1 MAAAVFLHN
10 AIFTTEP
17 PPPASL
23 AHRGHASPPHHHRR
37 GPHTRQL
44 SSVSSVTLQT
54 STSEH
59 SHPTEPLIHPGSS
72 ESSVYLDLLARQPT
86 HPSSPPP
93 TSTRGLT
100 LQGDPVTP
108 RERRNI
114 WEKAIRRRLKRLRW
128 AGRVLLVVICGW
140 AVYNTVRYY
149 VGAMQ
154 HQYRERQIVAIVL
167 GSCSALCVACILVS
181 IIVIASAPHLGWFH
195 RPRSTHVLLQD
206 FLNYSSSLFVLA
218 PAVANFVL
226 VFVWKNPSDPLNS
239 LHGRCHW
246 DIDVVWSGL
255 GGQCQSSPAWGT
267 WLAGALV
274 RLILTVSVIIAYHA
288 VSYKYLIT
296 RQPSRRRHNSI
307 FRHSAASFPT
317 ASVRT
322 GTSTSSRSFRAMTT
336 ASSTTAPVSAS
347 TDGAGGSSGY
357 PSPMR
362 ERAVSLSDSEPRT
375 LRSSRSRIMAQD
387 ISPSGSKVIRRAVS
401 ANALKSVARQEALRE
416 TSPSSS
422 DDDLPGHDLD
432 DRYGRPLHRELG
444 AYTSVPLASPSRGGG
459 SPSGSGGGGVGAN
472 AWDPVPDSE
481 LNTFAAQFRA
491 LVEQVSRET
500 DEAVAYAQADR
511 YSASSGYYSGNDRD
525 DAAARVVAVG
535 RTIHR
540 MPTIESLGSHEVM
553 SLASM
558 QGATS
563 RPSTRSNTLSNGDA
577 PPSRSGSRANS
588 LDAAVSLSLSLDA
601 PLGGAAV
608 GEMGELTPSPT
619 ASQNGA
625 SVWGTRSTGSYHTAI
640 SVRTDGTGTGT
651 STGTGTE
658 ER

>member
-1 MAAAVFLHN
+1 
-10 AIFTTEP
+10 
-17 PPPASL
+17 
-23 AHRGHASPPHHHRR
+23 
-37 GPHTRQL
+37 
-44 SSVSSVTLQT
+44 
-54 STSEH
+54 
-59 SHPTEPLIHPGSS
+59 
-72 ESSVYLDLLARQPT
+72 
-86 HPSSPPP
+86 
-93 TSTRGLT
+93 
-100 LQGDPVTP
+100 
-108 RERRNI
+108 
-114 WEKAIRRRLKRLRW
+114 
-128 AGRVLLVVICGW
+128 
-140 AVYNTVRYY
+140 
-149 VGAMQ
+149 
-154 HQYRERQIVAIVL
+154 
-167 GSCSALCVACILVS
+167 
-181 IIVIASAPHLGWFH
+181 
-195 RPRSTHVLLQD
+195 
-206 FLNYSSSLFVLA
+206 
-218 PAVANFVL
+218 
-226 VFVWKNPSDPLNS
+226 
-239 LHGRCHW
+239 
-246 DIDVVWSGL
+246 
-255 GGQCQSSPAWGT
+255 
-267 WLAGALV
+267 
-274 RLILTVSVIIAYHA
+274 
-288 VSYKYLIT
+288 
-296 RQPSRRRHNSI
+296 
-307 FRHSAASFPT
+307 
-317 ASVRT
+317 
-322 GTSTSSRSFRAMTT
+322 MTT

-347 TDGAGGSSGY
+347 TDGAGSSSGY

-459 SPSGSGGGGVGAN
+459 SPSGSGGGGAGAN

-511 YSASSGYYSGNDRD
+511 YSSGYYSGNDRD

-558 QGATS
+558 QGAAS

-588 LDAAVSLSLSLDA
+588 LDAWRLLVWAEEDSAGAQQDLAQQLWRAHFLEGADLGDPLVLASRAALVGLDLGAADALLASDDYADAVHRQDETARSLSIKQLPLVVVESRWTLAGAQSQDDYVQGLRQMYTQWREELD
-601 PLGGAAV
+601 G
-608 GEMGELTPSPT
+608 
-619 ASQNGA
+619 
-625 SVWGTRSTGSYHTAI
+625 
-640 SVRTDGTGTGT
+640 
-651 STGTGTE
+651 
-658 ER
+658 